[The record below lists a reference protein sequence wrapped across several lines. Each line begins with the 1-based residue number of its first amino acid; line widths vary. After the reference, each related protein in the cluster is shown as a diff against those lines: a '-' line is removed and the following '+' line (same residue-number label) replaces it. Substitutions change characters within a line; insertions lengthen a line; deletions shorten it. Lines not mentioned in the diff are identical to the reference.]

1 MIPSEKASDMA
12 ETYALILSEKKAPNM
27 MTTFTFGGP
36 DSGFSAFF
44 RDPKKLIVAKR
55 YSFALGLLFCF
66 L

>member
-1 MIPSEKASDMA
+1 VIPSEKASDMA

-27 MTTFTFGGP
+27 TTFTLGGP
-36 DSGFSAFF
+36 KSGFSAFF
-44 RDPKKLIVAKR
+44 RDPEKLIVAKR

>member
-12 ETYALILSEKKAPNM
+12 ETYALILLDGEKKT
-27 MTTFTFGGP
+27 TTFTLGGSK
-36 DSGFSAFF
+36 SGFSAFF
-44 RDPKKLIVAKR
+44 RDPEKLIVAKR